1 MISLSLSD
9 VARLMNASLLGADK
23 TFTSVSSDS
32 RNLKT
37 GDLFVALS
45 GPNFDGHNYL
55 PQAQQAGAAAAMV
68 RRVVE
73 TDLPL
78 LLVEDTL
85 KGLGALASI
94 WREKSKALVAAI
106 TGSNGKT
113 TVKEMLAAIMA
124 RRGSVLA
131 TQGNLNNEIGLPL
144 TLLRLQ
150 DEEYAVVEMGANHPG
165 EIDTLTRITKP
176 DLALITNAGRAHLE
190 GFGSVE
196 GVAKAKGEI
205 INGLSESGTF
215 VLNAD
220 DSYADVWRDLAGSR
234 SVVSFGFD
242 SSADV
247 STSIDRLR
255 PEWREDGFYNCFPV
269 RTPSGEIDV
278 ELGLAGIHNCKNAL
292 AAIAMAEVMG
302 ATPEQIR
309 DGLKDVKPV
318 KGRLYPLNGI
328 GGVRVIDDSY
338 NANPDSVSAA
348 IDVLTGMVATGQ
360 RSFMVLGELAE
371 VGDGVD
377 KVYQQLG
384 AKAREA
390 GVDRFYAVG
399 AASAAAASFGQDG
412 QGFES
417 REQLLEQLRKELRSG
432 DMVLVKGSRS
442 AAMELVVEGLS
453 QGEEN

>member
-1 MISLSLSD
+1 MISLSLSEA
-9 VARLMNASLLGADK
+9 ARLLNATLLGPDS
-23 TFTSVSSDS
+23 TFASVSTDS
-32 RNLKT
+32 RNIET
-37 GDLFVALS
+37 GQLFVALS

-55 PQAQQAGAAAAMV
+55 PQAQQAGASAAMV

-85 KGLGALASI
+85 RGLGALASI
-94 WREKSKALVAAI
+94 WREKSRALVAAI

-124 RRGSVLA
+124 RKGSVLA

-150 DEEYAVVEMGANHPG
+150 DEEFAVVEMGANHPG
-165 EIDTLTRITKP
+165 EIDTLTRIAKP
-176 DLALITNAGRAHLE
+176 DVALITNAGRAHLE

-196 GVAKAKGEI
+196 GVAQAKGEI

-220 DSYADVWRDLAGSR
+220 DAYAGLWRKLAGSR
-234 SVVSFGFD
+234 STVSFGFAD
-242 SSADV
+242 LADV
-247 STSIDRLR
+247 STSIDKLR

-278 ELGLAGIHNCKNAL
+278 ELALAGIHNCKNAL
-292 AAIAMAEVMG
+292 AAIAMAGVMG
-302 ATPEQIR
+302 ATPGQIR

-348 IDVLTGMVATGQ
+348 IDVLTSMVATGQ

-371 VGDGVD
+371 VGEGVD

-384 AKAREA
+384 TKAREA
-390 GVDRFYAVG
+390 GVDRFYAAG

-417 REQLLEQLRKELRSG
+417 REQLLEQLKKELRSG

>member
-1 MISLSLSD
+1 MINLTLSEA
-9 VARLMNASLLGADK
+9 ARLLNASLLGEDIS
-23 TFTSVSSDS
+23 FTSVSTDS
-32 RNLKT
+32 RNLQT

-55 PQAQQAGAAAAMV
+55 PQAQQAGAPAAMV
-68 RRVVE
+68 QRIVE
-73 TDLPL
+73 TELPL

-94 WREKSKALVAAI
+94 WREKSRALVAAI

-124 RRGSVLA
+124 RKGKVLA
-131 TQGNLNNEIGLPL
+131 TKGNLNNEIGLPL

-150 DEEYAVVEMGANHPG
+150 DEEYAVVEMGANHHG
-165 EIDTLTRITKP
+165 EIDALTRIAKP

-190 GFGSVE
+190 GFGSVD

-205 INGLSESGTF
+205 INGLGESGTF

-234 SVVSFGFD
+234 SIVSFGFD

-247 STSIDRLR
+247 STSKDRLR
-255 PEWREDGFYNCFPV
+255 SEWREDGFYNCFSV
-269 RTPSGEIDV
+269 QTPNGDIEV

-292 AAIAMAEVMG
+292 AAIAMAGVMG
-302 ATPEQIR
+302 AGCEEIR

-318 KGRLYPLNGI
+318 KGRLCPLNGI
-328 GGVRVIDDSY
+328 DGIRVIDDSY

-348 IDVLTGMVATGQ
+348 IDVLTGMTGAGQ
-360 RSFMVLGELAE
+360 RSILVLGELAE
-371 VGDGVD
+371 VGTDVD
-377 KVYQQLG
+377 QVYQQLG
-384 AKAREA
+384 EKAREA
-390 GVDRFYAVG
+390 GVDQLYAAG
-399 AASAAAASFGQDG
+399 AAAKVATSFGDG
-412 QGFES
+412 GYGYDDK
-417 REQLLEQLRKELRSG
+417 EQLLEQLKNNLRSG
-432 DMVLVKGSRS
+432 DMVLVKGSRT
-442 AAMELVVEGLS
+442 AAMESVVYGLS
-453 QGEEN
+453 PGEGN